1 MKVAV
6 IGAGIAGNLVARRLC
21 GECEVTVYEAD
32 DHIGGHVHTH
42 AVTVGGVTHQ
52 VDTGFI
58 VYNERT
64 YPRFTALLRELG
76 VATQPSEMSFSVR
89 DERTGLEYNGT
100 SWNGLF
106 AQRRNLLRP
115 SFWRMLA
122 DIARFNRES
131 LRLLDQEE
139 QRELPLGEYLQR
151 GGYGR
156 GFIEQYIVPMG
167 AAIWS
172 TDRMSMQQFPARFFV
187 RFLHNHGMLSVNGRP
202 QWRVIQGGSARYV
215 EALVMPFRSRLHLH
229 RPVEYV
235 RRLPGEVLVKPR
247 GLPAAHFDAVF
258 LACHSDQALK
268 LLPDA
273 DALERQ
279 VLGAIPYQKN
289 EAVLHMD
296 ARLMPRIPRARAA
309 WNYHVLPGAERVA
322 VTYNMN
328 VLQSLRCPLP
338 LLVTLNR
345 PELIDPRKVIK
356 NLEYSHPLFTPASP
370 IAQGR
375 QRELNGARR
384 TYFCGAYWRFG
395 FHEDAVVSAE
405 AALQHL
411 AEDLGSERLRRSA

>member
-6 IGAGIAGNLVARRLC
+6 IGAGIAGNLVALRLC
-21 GECEVTVYEAD
+21 RDCEVTVYEAD

-42 AVTVGGVTHQ
+42 AVTVGGATHQ

-115 SFWRMLA
+115 GFWRMLA

-131 LRLLDQEE
+131 LRLLDQEQQGE
-139 QRELPLGEYLQR
+139 IPLGEYLQR
-151 GGYGR
+151 EGYGR
-156 GFIEQYIVPMG
+156 GFIEHYIVPMG

-172 TDRMSMQQFPARFFV
+172 TDRMSMRQFPARFFV

-215 EALVMPFRSRLHLH
+215 EALVMPFRSRLNQD

-235 RRLPGEVLVKPR
+235 RRLPGEVVVKPR

-268 LLPDA
+268 LLADA
-273 DALERQ
+273 DAMERQ
-279 VLGAIPYQKN
+279 VLCAIPYQKN
-289 EAVLHMD
+289 EAVLHTD
-296 ARLMPRIPRARAA
+296 ARLMPRSPRARAA
-309 WNYHVLPGAERVA
+309 WNYRVLPGAERAA

-328 VLQSLRCPLP
+328 VLQSLQCPLP
-338 LLVTLNR
+338 LLVTLNH

-356 NLEYSHPLFTPASP
+356 SLEYSHPLFTPASP
-370 IAQGR
+370 GAQRR

>member
-1 MKVAV
+1 VKVAV
-6 IGAGIAGNLVARRLC
+6 IGSGIAGSLVALRLYR
-21 GECEVTVYEAD
+21 ECEVTVYEAD

-42 AVTVGGVTHQ
+42 AVTVAGTTHQ

-58 VYNERT
+58 VYNDKT
-64 YPRFTALLRELG
+64 YPRFSALLRELR

-89 DERTGLEYNGT
+89 DERSGLEYNGT

-106 AQRRNLLRP
+106 AQRRNLLRS
-115 SFWRMLA
+115 SFWGMLA

-131 LRLLDQEE
+131 LRLLDQEQE
-139 QRELPLGEYLQR
+139 AELPLGEYLQR
-151 GGYGR
+151 EGYGR
-156 GFIEQYIVPMG
+156 AFVEHYIVPMG

-172 TDRMSMQQFPARFFV
+172 TDRLSLQQFPARFFV

-215 EALVMPFRSRLHLH
+215 EALVMPFRSRLHLR

-235 RRLPGEVLVKPR
+235 RRLPSEVVVKPR

-258 LACHSDQALK
+258 LACHSDQALQ
-268 LLPDA
+268 LLADA
-273 DALERQ
+273 DPLERQ

-289 EAVLHMD
+289 EAVLHTD
-296 ARLMPRIPRARAA
+296 ARLLPQTPRARAA
-309 WNYHVLPGAERVA
+309 WNYHVLGGAERVA
-322 VTYNMN
+322 MTYNMN

-345 PELIDPRKVIK
+345 TAAIDPGAVIK
-356 NLEYSHPLFTPASP
+356 RLEYAHPLFTPASTH
-370 IAQGR
+370 AQRR
-375 QRELNGARR
+375 QRDLNGARR
-384 TYFCGAYWRFG
+384 SYFCGAYWRFG

-405 AALQHL
+405 AALQHF
-411 AEDLGSERLRRSA
+411 AEDLSSERLRRSA

>member
-1 MKVAV
+1 LKVAI
-6 IGAGIAGNLVARRLC
+6 IGAGIAGSLVALRLC
-21 GECEVTVYEAD
+21 REYEVTVYEAD
-32 DHIGGHVHTH
+32 DHIGGHAHTH
-42 AVTVGGVTHQ
+42 AVTAGGVTHQ

-115 SFWRMLA
+115 SFWGMLA
-122 DIARFNRES
+122 DIGRFNRES
-131 LRLLDQEE
+131 TRLLDQEE
-139 QRELPLGEYLQR
+139 QAELPLGEYLKR
-151 GGYGR
+151 EGYGR
-156 GFIEQYIVPMG
+156 EFIEHYIVPMG

-172 TDRMSMQQFPARFFV
+172 TDRISMQQFPARFFV

-215 EALVMPFRSRLHLH
+215 EALVMPFRNRVHLH
-229 RPVEYV
+229 RPIESV

-247 GLPAAHFDAVF
+247 GQPAAHFDAVF

-268 LLPDA
+268 LLADA

-279 VLGAIPYQKN
+279 VLGAIPYQNN
-289 EAVLHMD
+289 EAVLHTD
-296 ARLMPRIPRARAA
+296 ARLMPHTPRARAA
-309 WNYHVLPGAERVA
+309 WNYHVLPSAERVA
-322 VTYNMN
+322 VTYDMN

-338 LLVTLNR
+338 LLLTLNR

-356 NLEYSHPLFTPASP
+356 HLAYSHPLFTSASP
-370 IAQGR
+370 GAQRR
-375 QRELNGARR
+375 QRDLNGARR

-405 AALQHL
+405 AALRHL
-411 AEDLGSERLRRSA
+411 AEDLSSERLRRSA